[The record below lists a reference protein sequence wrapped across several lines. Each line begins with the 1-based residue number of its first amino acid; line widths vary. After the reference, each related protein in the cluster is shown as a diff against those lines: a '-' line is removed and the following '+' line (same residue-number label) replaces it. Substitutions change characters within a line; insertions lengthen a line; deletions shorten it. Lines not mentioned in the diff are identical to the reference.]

1 MMGWYNNG
9 WGGGSGI
16 WMLLMLLVWGGLI
29 ALGIWAVA
37 RLTRGGGQPAVPS
50 GSAETPRQILDRRF
64 ASGEVSAE
72 QYAEARRVLEGR
84 SSTGTTAAGTSTT
97 AAGTPTQG

>member
-9 WGGGSGI
+9 AGWGAGI
-16 WMLLMLLVWGGLI
+16 GMLLMLLVWGGLI

-37 RLTRGGGQPAVPS
+37 RLTRGSGQPTQPMA
-50 GSAETPRQILDRRF
+50 GQETPRQILDRRF
-64 ASGEVSAE
+64 ASGEITAE

-84 SSTGTTAAGTSTT
+84 SSTGSSTDT
-97 AAGTPTQG
+97 RTPPQG